1 MRIGLD
7 YRPAMMATTGIGR
20 YVAALSGELA
30 GACDLRLFG
39 VFRKGNRPE
48 VRRAPAGAHLLAWP
62 IPSRLFDLAGRA
74 GLWPADRAL
83 GGCDLYHHT
92 NYWLA
97 EVGRGTR
104 QVMTLHDLAHMRDPS
119 CHTPRAVEALT
130 AVVASAVRR
139 CAAFLV
145 PSEATARDCE
155 NYLGLS
161 RDRIFVTP
169 LGVEAGFASPS
180 RCPSRRPSPGPSPY
194 LLAVGT
200 LEPRK
205 NHLRLIEAYA
215 RLRTDVPLHL
225 VGKRGWCCDDV
236 IERARATPGVEW
248 KGHLP
253 EEGLRAELAGATAL
267 VYPSL
272 LEGFGLPVLEA
283 MAAGVPVIT
292 SDVEPLRS
300 LGEGAA
306 LLVDPLDVDALADAM
321 ETMLEDGALR
331 SELIERGLR
340 RAADHTW
347 AACAD
352 ATRRAYEA
360 VLA

>member
-1 MRIGLD
+1 MRVGLD

-20 YVAALSGELA
+20 YVRALSGELA
-30 GACDLRLFG
+30 KACDLRLFG

-48 VRRAPAGAHLLAWP
+48 LRRAPAGAHLLAWP
-62 IPSRLFDLAGRA
+62 VPSRAFDLLGRT
-74 GLWPADRAL
+74 GLWTADRAL
-83 GGCDLYHHT
+83 GGCDLFHHT

-104 QVMTLHDLAHMRDPS
+104 QVMTLHDLAHMRDPT
-119 CHTPRAVEALT
+119 CHTPQAVDALT

-139 CAAFLV
+139 CSAFMV

-155 NYLGLS
+155 EFLGLS

-169 LGVEAGFASPS
+169 LGVEAGFADPSPY
-180 RCPSRRPSPGPSPY
+180 PSSGPSPGPSPY
-194 LLAVGT
+194 LLSVGT

-205 NHLRLIEAYA
+205 NHPRLIEGYA
-215 RLRTDVPLHL
+215 RLSTDVPLHL
-225 VGKRGWCCDDV
+225 VGKRGWHCDEV
-236 IERARATPGVEW
+236 IERARVTPGVEW

-253 EEGLRAELAGATAL
+253 EEQLRAELAGATAL
-267 VYPSL
+267 VYPSV

-300 LGEGAA
+300 IAGGAA
-306 LLVDPLDVDALADAM
+306 LLVDPCDVDAIAGAM
-321 ETMLEDGALR
+321 ERVLGDSALR
-331 SELIERGLR
+331 ARLIASGRA
-340 RAADHTW
+340 RAAEYTW
-347 AACAD
+347 EACAE
-352 ATRRAYEA
+352 ATHGAYEA

>member
-1 MRIGLD
+1 MRVGLD

-20 YVAALSGELA
+20 YVSALSGELA
-30 GACDLRLFG
+30 RACDLRLFG

-48 VRRAPAGAHLLAWP
+48 VRRAPPGARLLAWP
-62 IPSRLFDLAGRA
+62 VPSRLFDLAGRT

-83 GGCDLYHHT
+83 GGCDIFHHT

-97 EVGRGTR
+97 AVGRRTP

-119 CHTPRAVEALT
+119 CHTARAVEALSQ
-130 AVVASAVRR
+130 VIESAVQR

-155 NYLGLS
+155 EYLGLS

-169 LGVEAGFASPS
+169 LGVEPGFSHPS
-180 RCPSRRPSPGPSPY
+180 RHPSPGPTPY

-225 VGKRGWCCDDV
+225 VGKRGWRCDDV
-236 IERARATPGVEW
+236 VELARATPGVEW

-253 EEGLRAELAGATAL
+253 EEQLRAELAGATAM

-300 LGEGAA
+300 IAEGAA
-306 LLVDPLDVDALADAM
+306 LLVDPHDVDAIAGAM
-321 ETMLEDGALR
+321 QRMLDESATR
-331 SELIERGLR
+331 EELIGNGLR
-340 RAADHTW
+340 RAAEYTW
-347 AACAD
+347 AGCAD

>member
-1 MRIGLD
+1 VRVGLD

-20 YVAALSGELA
+20 YVRALCGELA
-30 GACDLRLFG
+30 HACDLRLFG

-48 VRRAPAGAHLLAWP
+48 VRRAPAGARLLAWP
-62 IPSRLFDLAGRA
+62 VPSRAFDLLGRT

-83 GGCDLYHHT
+83 GGCDLFHHT

-104 QVMTLHDLAHMRDPS
+104 QVMTLHDLAHLRDPT
-119 CHTPRAVEALT
+119 CHTPQAVDALT
-130 AVVASAVRR
+130 AVVDSAVRR

-155 NYLGLS
+155 EYLGLP

-169 LGVEAGFASPS
+169 LGVDADFASP
-180 RCPSRRPSPGPSPY
+180 CPSPAPSPY
-194 LLAVGT
+194 LLSVGT

-215 RLRTDVPLHL
+215 RLSADVPLHL
-225 VGKRGWCCDDV
+225 VGKRGWHCEEV
-236 IERARATPGVEW
+236 IERARTMPGVEW

-253 EEGLRAELAGATAL
+253 EEQMRAELAGATAL
-267 VYPSL
+267 VYPSV

-283 MAAGVPVIT
+283 MAAGVPVVT

-300 LGEGAA
+300 IADGAA
-306 LLVDPLDVDALADAM
+306 LLVDPHDVDAIAGA
-321 ETMLEDGALR
+321 LERVLGDSALR
-331 SELIERGLR
+331 SRLIASGRL
-340 RAADHTW
+340 RAAEYTW
-347 AACAD
+347 AGCAD
-352 ATRRAYEA
+352 ATRAAYEA
-360 VLA
+360 VLT